1 VGLISNEPVT
11 ADPATSARGTR
22 STPLAV
28 AVATVFGALYAT
40 LSVARYDRLDVRS
53 WDLAI
58 FAQAARSYAERGYP
72 VVDIK
77 GPGFNLLGDHF
88 SPVVALF
95 GPLWALAPSPVTLL
109 VAQAV
114 LLAVSVGVVLVAA
127 VRHLGTAGGTAVGVA
142 YGLSFGLA
150 EAADFDVHEV
160 AFAVPL
166 LALAGSAYVRRDWRG
181 VCLWALPL
189 LLVKED
195 QGLTVAAI
203 GVVLLLSGARR
214 WGLGL
219 LLVGAAATAVVLLLV
234 IPAFN
239 PDGGYDYWDRLASG
253 GDGRGLGQVMLA
265 LPREAVLPPVKV
277 ETLLVTFGI
286 TGFLALRS
294 PWVLVALPTLGW
306 RFLSGEP
313 YYWGTE
319 WHYSLTLMPIVF
331 LALVD
336 GVVRSRE
343 TAPTWLAR
351 YARYV
356 PSIAVAVAL
365 ALSLQSPLR
374 DLTRS
379 STYADNSR
387 EQSASRVLSAI
398 PDGDTV
404 AVDITLMAPLVTDHT
419 VYFIGT
425 NVGPAAVV
433 PEWVVVGADSGWQPG
448 ELADWAG
455 QQWPGSAWRDVGGL
469 GPDYLLARRTQR

>member
-1 VGLISNEPVT
+1 VGLSTPAPVT
-11 ADPATSARGTR
+11 ADPAASTRGAR

-28 AVATVFGALYAT
+28 AVTAAFGALYAVV
-40 LSVARYDRLDVRS
+40 SVARYDRVDVRS

-58 FAQAARSYAERGYP
+58 FAQAARSYAERDYP
-72 VVDIK
+72 LVDIK

-114 LLAVSVGVVLVAA
+114 LLGASVGVVLVAA
-127 VRHLGTAGGTAVGVA
+127 VRHLGTAAGTAVGVA

-181 VCLWALPL
+181 VCLWATPL

-195 QGLTVAAI
+195 QGVTVAAI
-203 GVVLLLSGARR
+203 GAVLLLSGARR

-219 LLVGAAATAVVLLLV
+219 LALGVATTALVLVVV
-234 IPAFN
+234 IPALN
-239 PDGGYDYWDRLASG
+239 PDGGYDYWDRLVG
-253 GDGRGLGQVMLA
+253 GTDGGLAETLLA
-265 LPREAVLPPVKV
+265 LPREAVLPPVKI
-277 ETLLVTFGI
+277 ETLLVTFGV

-306 RFLSGEP
+306 RFLSDQP

-319 WHYSLTLMPIVF
+319 WHYSMTLMPIVF

-343 TAPTWLAR
+343 ATPAWLAR
-351 YARYV
+351 YAGYV
-356 PSIAVAVAL
+356 PSIALAVAL
-365 ALSLQSPLR
+365 ALSLDSPLR
-374 DLTRS
+374 DLTQS
-379 STYADNSR
+379 STYADTSR
-387 EQSASRVLSAI
+387 EESASHVLSAI

-404 AVDITLMAPLVTDHT
+404 ASDIVLLAPLVADHT

-425 NVGPAAVV
+425 AVGPAAVV
-433 PEWVVVGADSGWQPG
+433 PEWVVVDADSGWQPG
-448 ELADWAG
+448 GLADWAG
-455 QQWPGSAWRDVGGL
+455 EQWPGSTWRDVDG
-469 GPDYLLARRTQR
+469 GPDYLLIHRTQR

>member
-1 VGLISNEPVT
+1 VGLISQEPVT
-11 ADPATSARGTR
+11 ADPATSTRGARPTL
-22 STPLAV
+22 LAV
-28 AVATVFGALYAT
+28 VVAAVFGALYAT
-40 LSVARYDRLDVRS
+40 VSVARYDRLDARS

-127 VRHLGTAGGTAVGVA
+127 VRHLGTAGGTAVGLA

-219 LLVGAAATAVVLLLV
+219 LVVGMATTAVVLLLV
-234 IPAFN
+234 IPALN
-239 PDGGYDYWDRLASG
+239 PEGGYDYWDRLAG
-253 GDGRGLGQVMLA
+253 GDGGGLGQAVLA
-265 LPREAVLPPVKV
+265 LPREAMLPPVKV
-277 ETLLVTFGI
+277 ETLLITFGI

-306 RFLSGEP
+306 RFLSDEP

-319 WHYSLTLMPIVF
+319 WHYSVTLMPIVF
-331 LALVD
+331 LAMVD
-336 GVVRSRE
+336 GVIRSRGS
-343 TAPTWLAR
+343 TPTWLAR
-351 YARYV
+351 YTHYV
-356 PSIAVAVAL
+356 PSIVLAVAL
-365 ALSLQSPLR
+365 ALSLHSPLR

-379 STYADNSR
+379 STYADSSR
-387 EQSASRVLSAI
+387 EQSASRGLTAI

-404 AVDITLMAPLVTDHT
+404 AADIALMAPLVADHT

-425 NVGPAAVV
+425 DVGPQAVV
-433 PEWVVVGADSGWQPG
+433 PEWVVVGAEPGWQPG

-455 QQWPGSAWRDVGGL
+455 QQWPGSSWRDVDV
-469 GPDYLLARRTQR
+469 GPDYLLARRTQP